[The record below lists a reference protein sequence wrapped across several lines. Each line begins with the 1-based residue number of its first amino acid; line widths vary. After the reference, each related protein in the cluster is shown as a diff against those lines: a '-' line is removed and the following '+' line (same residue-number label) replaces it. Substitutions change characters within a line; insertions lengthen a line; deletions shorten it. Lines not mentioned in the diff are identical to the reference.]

1 MTLLDTAPA
10 PTTAPAARAVHRD
23 RLFPGDRA
31 ASYLLLVLLGLV
43 TVLPLLY
50 MLALSLQ
57 SDAEVFAGEPVLWP
71 AEPQWDNFVRLFEAA
86 PFGRF
91 FLNSLVM
98 AGAIT
103 IAHLVFDPLV
113 GYVFA
118 KFDFPGKR
126 IAFVAV
132 LSTLMVPF
140 FVRMLPIYAIFSNLG
155 WIDTYQG
162 LIVPFLMDAYGIFLM
177 RQFIQPLPD
186 ELIEAARVDGA
197 SELRIYLQ
205 IILPQCK
212 PALSVLALLTF
223 VFQWNEF
230 LWPLIA
236 TSTTEMR
243 TMPIGLTLFNQE
255 YFTQWNLTAAGAL
268 ILFVPTAL
276 FFVVT
281 QKFLVEGISLSGL
294 K

>member
-1 MTLLDTAPA
+1 M
-10 PTTAPAARAVHRD
+10 RD
-23 RLFPGDRA
+23 QLRERLFPGDRVVA
-31 ASYLLLVLLGLV
+31 YVVLVALGLV

-50 MLALSLQ
+50 MIVLALQ
-57 SDAEVFAGEPVLWP
+57 SDGDVQSGDPVLWP
-71 AEPQWDNFVRLFEAA
+71 AELHWDNFTRLFEAA

-91 FLNSLVM
+91 FLNSFVM

-103 IAHLVFDPLV
+103 VSHLVFDPLV

-118 KFDFPGKR
+118 KLDFPGKR

-140 FVRMLPIYAIFSNLG
+140 FVRMLPIYSIFASLG
-155 WIDTYQG
+155 WIDSYQG

-177 RQFIQPLPD
+177 RQFIRPLPD

-197 SELRIYLQ
+197 GEFRIYLRV
-205 IILPQCK
+205 ILPQCK
-212 PALSVLALLTF
+212 PAMAVLGLFTF

-236 TSTTEMR
+236 TSRTEMR
-243 TMPIGLTLFNQE
+243 TLPIGLTLFNQE

-268 ILFVPTAL
+268 ILFVPTAI
-276 FFVVT
+276 FFVIT
-281 QKFLVEGISLSGL
+281 QKFLVEGIALSGL

>member
-1 MTLLDTAPA
+1 MTALDLQP
-10 PTTAPAARAVHRD
+10 RAIRPE
-23 RLFPGDRA
+23 RLFPGDRVV
-31 ASYLLLVLLGLV
+31 SYLLLLLTGLL

-50 MLALSLQ
+50 MVSLALQ
-57 SDAEVFAGEPVLWP
+57 SDAETFAGDPVLIP
-71 AEPQWDNFVRLFEAA
+71 AAPQWDNFVRLFEAA

-103 IAHLVFDPLV
+103 ISHLVFDPLI
-113 GYVFA
+113 GYAFA

-126 IAFVAV
+126 IAFVAI
-132 LSTLMVPF
+132 LTTLMVPF
-140 FVRMLPIYAIFSNLG
+140 FVRMLPIYAIFSQLG
-155 WIDTYQG
+155 WTDTYRG
-162 LIVPFLMDAYGIFLM
+162 LVVPFLIDAYGIFLM
-177 RQFIQPLPD
+177 RQFISPLPN
-186 ELIEAARVDGA
+186 ELMEAARVDGA
-197 SELRIYLQ
+197 SELRIYAQ
-205 IILPQCK
+205 IILPQLK
-212 PALSVLALLTF
+212 PALAVLGLFSF

-236 TSTTEMR
+236 TSRTEMR

-268 ILFVPTAL
+268 ILFLPTAL
-276 FFVVT
+276 LFVLT
-281 QKFLVEGISLSGL
+281 QRFLVRGIALSGL

>member
-1 MTLLDTAPA
+1 MREQL
-10 PTTAPAARAVHRD
+10 RE
-23 RLFPGDRA
+23 RLFPGDRIA
-31 ASYLLLVLLGLV
+31 AYVVLVALALV

-50 MLALSLQ
+50 MIVLALQ
-57 SDAEVFAGEPVLWP
+57 SDGEVQSGDPVLWP
-71 AEPQWDNFVRLFEAA
+71 SDPQWGNFTRLFEAA

-103 IAHLVFDPLV
+103 VSHLIFDPLV

-118 KFDFPGKR
+118 KLDFPGKR
-126 IAFVAV
+126 IAFIAV

-140 FVRMLPIYAIFSNLG
+140 FVRMLPIYSIFASLG
-155 WIDTYQG
+155 WIDSYQG

-177 RQFIQPLPD
+177 RQFIRPLPD

-197 SELRIYLQ
+197 GEFRIYLRV
-205 IILPQCK
+205 ILPQCK
-212 PALSVLALLTF
+212 PAMAVLGLFTF

-236 TSTTEMR
+236 TSRTEMR
-243 TMPIGLTLFNQE
+243 TLPIGLTLFNQE

-268 ILFVPTAL
+268 ILFIPTAL

-281 QKFLVEGISLSGL
+281 QKFLVEGIALSGL

>member
-1 MTLLDTAPA
+1 M
-10 PTTAPAARAVHRD
+10 RE
-23 RLFPGDRA
+23 RLFPGDRVA
-31 ASYLLLVLLGLV
+31 AYVVLVALGLV

-50 MLALSLQ
+50 MIVLALQ
-57 SDAEVFAGEPVLWP
+57 SDGEVQSGDPVLWP
-71 AEPQWDNFVRLFEAA
+71 AELQWGNFTRLFEAA

-91 FLNSLVM
+91 FVNSFVM

-103 IAHLVFDPLV
+103 VSHLVFDPLI

-118 KFDFPGKR
+118 KLDFPGKR

-140 FVRMLPIYAIFSNLG
+140 FVRMLPIYSIFASLG
-155 WIDTYQG
+155 WIDSYQG

-177 RQFIQPLPD
+177 RQFIRPLPD

-197 SELRIYLQ
+197 GEFRIYLRV
-205 IILPQCK
+205 ILPQCK
-212 PALSVLALLTF
+212 PAMAVLGLFTF

-236 TSTTEMR
+236 TSRTEMR
-243 TMPIGLTLFNQE
+243 TLPIGLTLFNQE

-268 ILFVPTAL
+268 ILFVPTAI
-276 FFVVT
+276 FFVIT
-281 QKFLVEGISLSGL
+281 QKFLVEGIALSGL

>member
-1 MTLLDTAPA
+1 MREQL
-10 PTTAPAARAVHRD
+10 RE
-23 RLFPGDRA
+23 RLFPGDRIA
-31 ASYLLLVLLGLV
+31 AYVVLVALALV

-50 MLALSLQ
+50 MIVLALQ
-57 SDAEVFAGEPVLWP
+57 SDGEVQSGDPVLWP
-71 AEPQWDNFVRLFEAA
+71 SDPQWGNFTRLFEAA

-91 FLNSLVM
+91 FLNSFVM

-103 IAHLVFDPLV
+103 VSHLIFDPLV

-118 KFDFPGKR
+118 KLDFPGKR
-126 IAFVAV
+126 IAFIAV

-140 FVRMLPIYAIFSNLG
+140 FVRMLPIYSIFASLG
-155 WIDTYQG
+155 WIDSYQG

-177 RQFIQPLPD
+177 RQFIRPLPD

-197 SELRIYLQ
+197 GEFRIYLRV
-205 IILPQCK
+205 ILPQCK
-212 PALSVLALLTF
+212 PAMAVLGLFTF

-236 TSTTEMR
+236 TSRTEMR
-243 TMPIGLTLFNQE
+243 TLPIGLTLFNQE

-268 ILFVPTAL
+268 ILFIPTAL

-281 QKFLVEGISLSGL
+281 QKFLVEGIDLSGL

>member
-10 PTTAPAARAVHRD
+10 PTAAPAPRAVRRD

-31 ASYLLLVLLGLV
+31 VSYVVLVLLGMV

-50 MLALSLQ
+50 MVALSLQ
-57 SDAEVFAGEPVLWP
+57 SDAEVFAGNPVLWP
-71 AEPQWDNFVRLFEAA
+71 EDPQWGNFVRLFETA

-91 FLNSLVM
+91 FLNSLIM

-205 IILPQCK
+205 IILPQCR
-212 PALSVLALLTF
+212 PALAVLALLTF

>member
-1 MTLLDTAPA
+1 VATPSLFAATA
-10 PTTAPAARAVHRD
+10 TRGRQIRRD
-23 RLFPGDRA
+23 RLFPGDRGA
-31 ASYLLLVLLGLV
+31 AYVVLVVLGLV

-50 MLALSLQ
+50 MVSLALQ
-57 SDAEVFAGEPVLWP
+57 SDAEAFAGTPVIIP
-71 AEPQWDNFVRLFEAA
+71 ADPQWTNFARLFEAA

-91 FLNSLVM
+91 FLNSLIV
-98 AGAIT
+98 AGVIT
-103 IAHLVFDPLV
+103 LSHLVFDPMI

-118 KFDFPGKR
+118 KFRFPGR
-126 IAFVAV
+126 DIAFIAV
-132 LSTLMVPF
+132 LITLMVPF
-140 FVRMLPIYAIFSNLG
+140 FVRMLPIYAFFSNLG
-155 WIDTYQG
+155 WIDTYHG

-186 ELIEAARVDGA
+186 ELLEAARVDGA
-197 SELRIYLQ
+197 PEIRIYVQ
-205 IILPQCK
+205 IILPQLK
-212 PALSVLALLTF
+212 PALAVLALLTF

-236 TSTTEMR
+236 TSSTEMR

-268 ILFVPTAL
+268 VLFLPTAL

>member
-1 MTLLDTAPA
+1 MREDL
-10 PTTAPAARAVHRD
+10 RE
-23 RLFPGDRA
+23 RLFPGDRIA
-31 ASYLLLVLLGLV
+31 AYVVLVVLGLV

-50 MLALSLQ
+50 MIVLALQ
-57 SDAEVFAGEPVLWP
+57 SDGEVQSGDPVLWP
-71 AEPQWDNFVRLFEAA
+71 AELHWDNFTRLFEAA

-91 FLNSLVM
+91 FVNSFVM

-103 IAHLVFDPLV
+103 LSHLVFDPLV

-118 KFDFPGKR
+118 KLDFPGKR

-140 FVRMLPIYAIFSNLG
+140 FVRMLPIYSIFASLG
-155 WIDTYQG
+155 WIDSYQG

-177 RQFIQPLPD
+177 RQFIRPLPD

-197 SELRIYLQ
+197 GEFRIYLRV
-205 IILPQCK
+205 ILPQCK
-212 PALSVLALLTF
+212 PALAVLGLFTF

-236 TSTTEMR
+236 TSRTEMR
-243 TMPIGLTLFNQE
+243 TLPIGLTLFNQE

-276 FFVVT
+276 FFVIT
-281 QKFLVEGISLSGL
+281 QKFLVEGIALSGL

>member
-1 MTLLDTAPA
+1 MREQL
-10 PTTAPAARAVHRD
+10 RE
-23 RLFPGDRA
+23 RLFPGDRIA
-31 ASYLLLVLLGLV
+31 AYVVLVALALV

-50 MLALSLQ
+50 MIVLALQ
-57 SDAEVFAGEPVLWP
+57 SDGEVQSGDPVLWP
-71 AEPQWDNFVRLFEAA
+71 SDPQWGNFTRLFEAA

-91 FLNSLVM
+91 FLNSFVM

-103 IAHLVFDPLV
+103 VSHLIFDPLV

-118 KFDFPGKR
+118 KLDFPGKR
-126 IAFVAV
+126 IAFIAV

-140 FVRMLPIYAIFSNLG
+140 FVRMLPIYSIFASLG
-155 WIDTYQG
+155 WIDSYQG

-177 RQFIQPLPD
+177 RQFIRPLPD

-197 SELRIYLQ
+197 GEFRIYLRV
-205 IILPQCK
+205 ILPQCK
-212 PALSVLALLTF
+212 PAMAVLGLFTF

-236 TSTTEMR
+236 TSRTEMR
-243 TMPIGLTLFNQE
+243 TLPIGLTLFNQE

-268 ILFVPTAL
+268 ILFIPTAL

-281 QKFLVEGISLSGL
+281 QKFLVEGIALSGL

>member
-1 MTLLDTAPA
+1 MTTLSLPVPA
-10 PTTAPAARAVHRD
+10 VRRAKGRD

-31 ASYLLLVLLGLV
+31 AAYALLIILGLI

-50 MLALSLQ
+50 MISLALQ
-57 SDAEVFAGEPVLWP
+57 SDAEAFAGNPVIIP
-71 AEPQWDNFVRLFEAA
+71 ADPQWSNFVRLFEAA

-91 FLNSLVM
+91 LVNSFIM

-103 IAHLVFDPLV
+103 ISHLIFDPLI

-118 KFDFPGKR
+118 KFEFPGR
-126 IAFVAV
+126 NIAFIAV
-132 LSTLMVPF
+132 LATLMVPF

-155 WIDTYQG
+155 WIDTYRG
-162 LIVPFLMDAYGIFLM
+162 LIVPFMMDAYGIFLM
-177 RQFIQPLPD
+177 RQFIKPLPD

-197 SELRIYLQ
+197 SELRIYVQ
-205 IILPQCK
+205 IILPQLK
-212 PALSVLALLTF
+212 PALAVLALLTF

-236 TSTTEMR
+236 TTSTEMR

-268 ILFVPTAL
+268 ILFIPTAV

-281 QKFLVEGISLSGL
+281 QKFLVEGISLSGM

>member
-1 MTLLDTAPA
+1 
-10 PTTAPAARAVHRD
+10 
-23 RLFPGDRA
+23 
-31 ASYLLLVLLGLV
+31 VL
-43 TVLPLLY
+43 
-50 MLALSLQ
+50 ALQ
-57 SDAEVFAGEPVLWP
+57 SDGEVQSGDPVLWP
-71 AEPQWDNFVRLFEAA
+71 ADLQWGNFTRLFEAA

-91 FLNSLVM
+91 FVNSFVM

-103 IAHLVFDPLV
+103 VSHLIFEPLV

-118 KFDFPGKR
+118 KLDFPGKR

-140 FVRMLPIYAIFSNLG
+140 FVRMLPIYSIFASLG
-155 WIDTYQG
+155 WIDSYQG

-177 RQFIQPLPD
+177 RQFIRPLPD

-197 SELRIYLQ
+197 GEFRIYLRV
-205 IILPQCK
+205 ILPQCK
-212 PALSVLALLTF
+212 PAMAVLGLFTF

-236 TSTTEMR
+236 TSRTEMR
-243 TMPIGLTLFNQE
+243 TLPIGLTLFNQE

-276 FFVVT
+276 FFVIT
-281 QKFLVEGISLSGL
+281 QKFLVEGIALSGL

>member
-1 MTLLDTAPA
+1 M
-10 PTTAPAARAVHRD
+10 RE
-23 RLFPGDRA
+23 RLFPGDRVA
-31 ASYLLLVLLGLV
+31 AYVVLVVLGLV

-50 MLALSLQ
+50 MIVLALQ
-57 SDAEVFAGEPVLWP
+57 SDGEVQSGDPVLWP
-71 AEPQWDNFVRLFEAA
+71 DHLQWQNFSRLFEAA

-91 FLNSLVM
+91 FVNSFVM

-103 IAHLVFDPLV
+103 VSHLIFDPLV

-118 KFDFPGKR
+118 KLDFPGKR

-140 FVRMLPIYAIFSNLG
+140 FVRMLPIYSIFASLG
-155 WIDTYQG
+155 WIDSYQG

-177 RQFIQPLPD
+177 RQFIRPLPD

-197 SELRIYLQ
+197 GEFRIYLRV
-205 IILPQCK
+205 ILPQCK
-212 PALSVLALLTF
+212 PALAVLGLFTF

-236 TSTTEMR
+236 TSRTEMR
-243 TMPIGLTLFNQE
+243 TLPIGLTLFNQE

-268 ILFVPTAL
+268 ILFVPTAI
-276 FFVVT
+276 FFVIT
-281 QKFLVEGISLSGL
+281 QRFLVAGIALSGL

>member
-1 MTLLDTAPA
+1 M
-10 PTTAPAARAVHRD
+10 RE
-23 RLFPGDRA
+23 RLFPGDRVA
-31 ASYLLLVLLGLV
+31 AYAVLVALGLV

-50 MLALSLQ
+50 MIVLALQ
-57 SDAEVFAGEPVLWP
+57 SDGEAQSGDPVLWP
-71 AEPQWDNFVRLFEAA
+71 DQPQWQNFTRLFEAA

-91 FLNSLVM
+91 FVNSFVM

-103 IAHLVFDPLV
+103 VSHLIFDPLV

-118 KFDFPGKR
+118 KLDFPGKR

-140 FVRMLPIYAIFSNLG
+140 FVRMLPIYSIFASLG
-155 WIDTYQG
+155 WIDSYQG

-177 RQFIQPLPD
+177 RQFIRPLPD

-197 SELRIYLQ
+197 GEFRIYLRV
-205 IILPQCK
+205 ILPQCK
-212 PALSVLALLTF
+212 PALAVLGLFTF

-236 TSTTEMR
+236 TSRTEMR
-243 TMPIGLTLFNQE
+243 TLPIGLTLFNQE

-268 ILFVPTAL
+268 ILFVPTAI
-276 FFVVT
+276 FFVIT
-281 QKFLVEGISLSGL
+281 QKFLVEGIALSGL

>member
-1 MTLLDTAPA
+1 M
-10 PTTAPAARAVHRD
+10 RE
-23 RLFPGDRA
+23 RLFPGDRVA
-31 ASYLLLVLLGLV
+31 AYVVLGALGLV

-50 MLALSLQ
+50 MIVLALQ
-57 SDAEVFAGEPVLWP
+57 SDAEVQSGDPVLWP
-71 AEPQWDNFVRLFEAA
+71 AELQWSNFTRLFEAA

-91 FLNSLVM
+91 FVNSFVM

-103 IAHLVFDPLV
+103 VAHLIFDPLV

-118 KFDFPGKR
+118 KMDFPGKR

-140 FVRMLPIYAIFSNLG
+140 FVRMLPIYAIFANLG
-155 WIDTYQG
+155 WIDTYRG

-177 RQFIQPLPD
+177 RQFIRPLPD

-197 SELRIYLQ
+197 GEFRIYLRV
-205 IILPQCK
+205 ILPQCK
-212 PALSVLALLTF
+212 PAMAVLGLFTF

-236 TSTTEMR
+236 TSRTEMR
-243 TMPIGLTLFNQE
+243 TLPIGLTLFNQE
-255 YFTQWNLTAAGAL
+255 YFTQWNLTTAGAL
-268 ILFVPTAL
+268 LLFVPTAL
-276 FFVVT
+276 FFVIT
-281 QKFLVEGISLSGL
+281 QKFLVEGITLSGL

>member
-1 MTLLDTAPA
+1 MREQL
-10 PTTAPAARAVHRD
+10 RE
-23 RLFPGDRA
+23 RLFPGDRIA
-31 ASYLLLVLLGLV
+31 AYVVLVALALV

-50 MLALSLQ
+50 MIVLALQ
-57 SDAEVFAGEPVLWP
+57 SDGEVQSGDPVLWP
-71 AEPQWDNFVRLFEAA
+71 SDPQWGNFTRLFEAA

-91 FLNSLVM
+91 FLNSFVM

-103 IAHLVFDPLV
+103 VSHLIFDPLV

-118 KFDFPGKR
+118 KLDFPGKR
-126 IAFVAV
+126 IAFIAV

-140 FVRMLPIYAIFSNLG
+140 FVRMLPIYSIFASLG
-155 WIDTYQG
+155 WIDSYQG

-177 RQFIQPLPD
+177 RQFIRPLPD

-197 SELRIYLQ
+197 GEFRIYLRV
-205 IILPQCK
+205 ILPQCK
-212 PALSVLALLTF
+212 PAMAVLGLFTF

-236 TSTTEMR
+236 TSRTEMR
-243 TMPIGLTLFNQE
+243 TLTIGLTLFNQE

-276 FFVVT
+276 FFVIT
-281 QKFLVEGISLSGL
+281 QKFLVEGIVLSGL

>member
-1 MTLLDTAPA
+1 MTTLSLPAPA
-10 PTTAPAARAVHRD
+10 VRGGTMGRD
-23 RLFPGDRA
+23 RLFPADRA
-31 ASYLLLVLLGLV
+31 AAYLLLIILGLI

-50 MLALSLQ
+50 MISLALQ
-57 SDAEVFAGEPVLWP
+57 TDAEAFAGDPVIIP
-71 AEPQWDNFVRLFEAA
+71 SDPQWSNFVRLFEAA

-91 FLNSLVM
+91 FVNSFIM

-103 IAHLVFDPLV
+103 ISHLIFDPLI

-118 KFDFPGKR
+118 KFNFAGKN
-126 IAFVAV
+126 IAFIA
-132 LSTLMVPF
+132 LLTTLMVPF
-140 FVRMLPIYAIFSNLG
+140 FVRMLPIYALFSNLG
-155 WIDTYQG
+155 WIDTYRG

-177 RQFIQPLPD
+177 RQFIQTLPD

-197 SELRIYLQ
+197 SELRIYAQ
-205 IILPQCK
+205 VILPQLK
-212 PALSVLALLTF
+212 PALAVLALLTF

-236 TSTTEMR
+236 TSSTEMR

-268 ILFVPTAL
+268 ILFIPTAI

-281 QKFLVEGISLSGL
+281 QKFLVEGISLSGI

>member
-1 MTLLDTAPA
+1 MPPSSSLT
-10 PTTAPAARAVHRD
+10 RE
-23 RLFPGDRA
+23 RLFPGDRTA
-31 ASYLLLVLLGLV
+31 AYVLLVLLALV
-43 TVLPLLY
+43 TVIPLLY
-50 MLALSLQ
+50 MIVLALQ
-57 SDAEVFAGEPVLWP
+57 SDAEVLSGDPVLWP
-71 AEPQWDNFVRLFEAA
+71 AAPQWDNFSRLFDAA

-91 FLNSLVM
+91 FLNSFVM

-103 IAHLVFDPLV
+103 ISHLVFDPLV

-118 KFDFPGKR
+118 KMDFPGQR

-155 WIDTYQG
+155 WIDSYQG

-177 RQFIQPLPD
+177 RQFIRPLPN

-197 SELRIYLQ
+197 SEIGIYLRV
-205 IILPQCK
+205 ILPQLK
-212 PALSVLALLTF
+212 PALAVLGLFTF

-236 TSTTEMR
+236 TSRTEMR
-243 TMPIGLTLFNQE
+243 TLPIGLTLFNQE

-268 ILFVPTAL
+268 ILFLPTAL
-276 FFVVT
+276 FFVIT
-281 QKFLVEGISLSGL
+281 QKFLVEGITLSGL

>member
-1 MTLLDTAPA
+1 M
-10 PTTAPAARAVHRD
+10 RE
-23 RLFPGDRA
+23 RLFPGDRLA
-31 ASYLLLVLLGLV
+31 AYVVLTGLGLV

-50 MLALSLQ
+50 MIVLALQ
-57 SDAEVFAGEPVLWP
+57 SDAEVQSGDPVLWP
-71 AEPQWDNFVRLFEAA
+71 AELQWENFTRLFEAA

-91 FLNSLVM
+91 FVNSFVM

-103 IAHLVFDPLV
+103 VAHLVFDPLV

-118 KFDFPGKR
+118 KMDFPGKR
-126 IAFVAV
+126 VAFVAA

-140 FVRMLPIYAIFSNLG
+140 FVRMLPIYAIFADLG
-155 WIDTYQG
+155 WIDSYQG

-177 RQFIQPLPD
+177 RQFIRPLPD

-197 SELRIYLQ
+197 GEFRIYLRV
-205 IILPQCK
+205 ILPQCR
-212 PALSVLALLTF
+212 PALAVLGLFTF

-236 TSTTEMR
+236 TSRTEMR
-243 TMPIGLTLFNQE
+243 TLPIGLTLFNQE

-268 ILFVPTAL
+268 LLFVPTAL
-276 FFVVT
+276 FFVIT
-281 QKFLVEGISLSGL
+281 QKFLVEGIALSGL

>member
-1 MTLLDTAPA
+1 M
-10 PTTAPAARAVHRD
+10 RE
-23 RLFPGDRA
+23 RLFPGDRVA
-31 ASYLLLVLLGLV
+31 AYVVLVALGLV

-50 MLALSLQ
+50 MIVLALQ
-57 SDAEVFAGEPVLWP
+57 SDGEVQSGDPVLWP
-71 AEPQWDNFVRLFEAA
+71 EQLHWDNFTRLFEAA

-91 FLNSLVM
+91 FVNSFVM

-103 IAHLVFDPLV
+103 VSHLIFDPLV

-118 KFDFPGKR
+118 KMDFPGKR

-140 FVRMLPIYAIFSNLG
+140 FVRMLPIYSIFASLG
-155 WIDTYQG
+155 WIDSYQG

-177 RQFIQPLPD
+177 RQFIRPLPD

-197 SELRIYLQ
+197 GEFRIYLRV
-205 IILPQCK
+205 ILPQCK
-212 PALSVLALLTF
+212 PALAVLGLFTF

-236 TSTTEMR
+236 TSRTEMR
-243 TMPIGLTLFNQE
+243 TLPIGLTLFNQE

-268 ILFVPTAL
+268 ILFVPTAI
-276 FFVVT
+276 FFVIT
-281 QKFLVEGISLSGL
+281 QKFLVEGIALSGL

>member
-1 MTLLDTAPA
+1 M
-10 PTTAPAARAVHRD
+10 RE
-23 RLFPGDRA
+23 RLFPGDRIA
-31 ASYLLLVLLGLV
+31 AYVVLVALGLV

-50 MLALSLQ
+50 MIVLALQ
-57 SDAEVFAGEPVLWP
+57 SDAEAQSGDPVLWP
-71 AEPQWDNFVRLFEAA
+71 ADLQWGNFTRLFEAA

-91 FLNSLVM
+91 FLNSFVM

-103 IAHLVFDPLV
+103 VSHLIFDPLV

-118 KFDFPGKR
+118 KMDFPGKR

-140 FVRMLPIYAIFSNLG
+140 FVRMLPIYSIFASLG
-155 WIDTYQG
+155 WIDSYQG

-177 RQFIQPLPD
+177 RQFIRPLPD

-197 SELRIYLQ
+197 GEFRIYLRV
-205 IILPQCK
+205 ILPQCK
-212 PALSVLALLTF
+212 PALAVLGLFTF

-236 TSTTEMR
+236 TSRTEMR
-243 TMPIGLTLFNQE
+243 TLPIGLTLFNQE

-276 FFVVT
+276 FFVIT
-281 QKFLVEGISLSGL
+281 QKFLVEGIALSGL

>member
-1 MTLLDTAPA
+1 M
-10 PTTAPAARAVHRD
+10 RE
-23 RLFPGDRA
+23 RLFPGDRLA
-31 ASYLLLVLLGLV
+31 AYVVLVALGLV

-50 MLALSLQ
+50 MIVLALQ
-57 SDAEVFAGEPVLWP
+57 SDAEVQSGDPVLWP
-71 AEPQWDNFVRLFEAA
+71 ADLQWGNFTRLFEAA

-91 FLNSLVM
+91 FVNSFVM

-103 IAHLVFDPLV
+103 VAHLVFDPLV

-118 KFDFPGKR
+118 KMEFPGKR

-140 FVRMLPIYAIFSNLG
+140 FVRMLPIYAIFANLG

-177 RQFIQPLPD
+177 RQFIRPLPD

-197 SELRIYLQ
+197 GEFRIYLRV
-205 IILPQCK
+205 ILPQCK
-212 PALSVLALLTF
+212 PALAVLGLFTF

-236 TSTTEMR
+236 TSRTEMR
-243 TMPIGLTLFNQE
+243 TLPIGLTLFNQE

-268 ILFVPTAL
+268 LLFVPTAL
-276 FFVVT
+276 FFVIT
-281 QKFLVEGISLSGL
+281 QKFLVEGIALSGI

>member
-1 MTLLDTAPA
+1 MTALSL
-10 PTTAPAARAVHRD
+10 PTRSIRGRD

-31 ASYLLLVLLGLV
+31 AAYALLVCLGLI

-50 MLALSLQ
+50 MIALALQ
-57 SDAEVFAGEPVLWP
+57 TDAEVFAGDPVIIP
-71 AEPQWDNFVRLFEAA
+71 AEPQWNNFVRLFEAA

-91 FLNSLVM
+91 FLNSLIM
-98 AGAIT
+98 AGVIT
-103 IAHLVFDPLV
+103 ISHLIFDPLI

-118 KFDFPGKR
+118 KFEFPGR
-126 IAFVAV
+126 NIAFIAV
-132 LSTLMVPF
+132 LTTLMVPF
-140 FVRMLPIYAIFSNLG
+140 FVRMLPIYALFSNLG

-177 RQFIQPLPD
+177 RQFIQPLPN
-186 ELIEAARVDGA
+186 ELIEAGRVDGA
-197 SELRIYLQ
+197 SELRIYVQ
-205 IILPQCK
+205 VILPQLK
-212 PALSVLALLTF
+212 PALAVLALLTF

-268 ILFVPTAL
+268 ILFLPTAL

-281 QKFLVEGISLSGL
+281 QKFLVEGIALSGL

>member
-1 MTLLDTAPA
+1 MPEQL
-10 PTTAPAARAVHRD
+10 RE
-23 RLFPGDRA
+23 RLFPGDRVA
-31 ASYLLLVLLGLV
+31 AYVVLVLLGLV

-50 MLALSLQ
+50 MIVLALQ
-57 SDAEVFAGEPVLWP
+57 SDGEVQSGDPVLWP
-71 AEPQWDNFVRLFEAA
+71 AELQWGNFTRLFEAA

-91 FLNSLVM
+91 FVNSFVM

-103 IAHLVFDPLV
+103 VSHLVFDPLV

-118 KFDFPGKR
+118 KLDFPGKR

-140 FVRMLPIYAIFSNLG
+140 FVRMLPIYSIFASLG
-155 WIDTYQG
+155 WIDSYEG

-177 RQFIQPLPD
+177 RQFIRPLPD

-197 SELRIYLQ
+197 GEFRIYLRV
-205 IILPQCK
+205 ILPQCK
-212 PALSVLALLTF
+212 PALAVLGLFTF

-236 TSTTEMR
+236 TSRTEMR
-243 TMPIGLTLFNQE
+243 TLPIGLTLFNQE

-268 ILFVPTAL
+268 ILFVPTAI
-276 FFVVT
+276 FFVIT
-281 QKFLVEGISLSGL
+281 QKFLVQGIALSGL

>member
-1 MTLLDTAPA
+1 M
-10 PTTAPAARAVHRD
+10 RE
-23 RLFPGDRA
+23 RLFPGDRIA
-31 ASYLLLVLLGLV
+31 AYVVLVALGLV

-50 MLALSLQ
+50 MIVLALQ
-57 SDAEVFAGEPVLWP
+57 SDAEVQSGDPVLWP
-71 AEPQWDNFVRLFEAA
+71 ADLQWGNFTRLFEAA

-91 FLNSLVM
+91 FLNSFVM

-103 IAHLVFDPLV
+103 VSHLIFDPLV

-118 KFDFPGKR
+118 KMDFPGKR

-140 FVRMLPIYAIFSNLG
+140 FVRMLPIYSIFASLG
-155 WIDTYQG
+155 WIDSYQG

-177 RQFIQPLPD
+177 RQFIRPLPD

-197 SELRIYLQ
+197 GEFRIYLRV
-205 IILPQCK
+205 ILPQCK
-212 PALSVLALLTF
+212 PALAVLGLFTF

-236 TSTTEMR
+236 TSRTEMR
-243 TMPIGLTLFNQE
+243 TLPIGLTLFNQE

-276 FFVVT
+276 FFVIT
-281 QKFLVEGISLSGL
+281 QKFLVEGIALSGL

>member
-1 MTLLDTAPA
+1 M
-10 PTTAPAARAVHRD
+10 RE
-23 RLFPGDRA
+23 RLFPGDRIA
-31 ASYLLLVLLGLV
+31 AYVVLVALALV

-50 MLALSLQ
+50 MIVLALQ
-57 SDAEVFAGEPVLWP
+57 SDGEVQSGDPVLWP
-71 AEPQWDNFVRLFEAA
+71 AHLQWDNFSRLFEAA

-103 IAHLVFDPLV
+103 VSHLIFDPLV

-118 KFDFPGKR
+118 KMDFPGKR

-140 FVRMLPIYAIFSNLG
+140 FVRMLPIYSIFASLG
-155 WIDTYQG
+155 WIDSYQG

-177 RQFIQPLPD
+177 RQFIRPLPD

-197 SELRIYLQ
+197 GEFRIYLRV
-205 IILPQCK
+205 ILPQGK
-212 PALSVLALLTF
+212 PALAVLGLFTF

-230 LWPLIA
+230 LWPLIV
-236 TSTTEMR
+236 TSRTEMR
-243 TMPIGLTLFNQE
+243 TLPIGLTLFNQE

-268 ILFVPTAL
+268 ILFIPTAI

-281 QKFLVEGISLSGL
+281 QKFLVEGIALSGL

>member
-1 MTLLDTAPA
+1 MREQQREQL
-10 PTTAPAARAVHRD
+10 RE
-23 RLFPGDRA
+23 RLFPGDRIA
-31 ASYLLLVLLGLV
+31 AYVVLVALALV

-50 MLALSLQ
+50 MIVLALQ
-57 SDAEVFAGEPVLWP
+57 SDGEVQSGDPVLWP
-71 AEPQWDNFVRLFEAA
+71 SDPQWGNFTRLFEAA

-91 FLNSLVM
+91 FLNSFVM

-103 IAHLVFDPLV
+103 VSHLIFDPLV

-118 KFDFPGKR
+118 KLDFPGKR
-126 IAFVAV
+126 IAFIAV

-140 FVRMLPIYAIFSNLG
+140 FVRMLPIYSIFASLG
-155 WIDTYQG
+155 WIDSYQG

-177 RQFIQPLPD
+177 RQFIRPLPD

-197 SELRIYLQ
+197 GEFRIYLRV
-205 IILPQCK
+205 ILPQCK
-212 PALSVLALLTF
+212 PAMAVLGLFTF

-230 LWPLIA
+230 LWPLIV
-236 TSTTEMR
+236 TSRTEMR
-243 TMPIGLTLFNQE
+243 TLPIGLTLFNQE

-268 ILFVPTAL
+268 ILFIPTAL

-281 QKFLVEGISLSGL
+281 QKFLVEGIALSGL

>member
-1 MTLLDTAPA
+1 MTALD
-10 PTTAPAARAVHRD
+10 ARPRVIRRE

-31 ASYLLLVLLGLV
+31 ASYLLLVATALL

-50 MLALSLQ
+50 MLSLALQ
-57 SDAEVFAGEPVLWP
+57 SDAETFAGDPVLIP
-71 AEPQWDNFVRLFEAA
+71 AVPQWENFTRLFAAA

-91 FLNSLVM
+91 FLNSLIM

-103 IAHLVFDPLV
+103 ISHLVFDPLV

-118 KFDFPGKR
+118 KFEFPGKR
-126 IAFVAV
+126 IAFVAI
-132 LSTLMVPF
+132 LATLMVPF
-140 FVRMLPIYAIFSNLG
+140 FVRMLPIYAIFSQLG

-162 LIVPFLMDAYGIFLM
+162 LIVPFLIDAYGIFLM
-177 RQFIQPLPD
+177 RQFIAPLPN
-186 ELIEAARVDGA
+186 ELMEAARVDGA
-197 SELRIYLQ
+197 SELRIYAQ
-205 IILPQCK
+205 IILPQLK
-212 PALSVLALLTF
+212 PALAVLGLFSF

-236 TSTTEMR
+236 TSSTEMR

-268 ILFVPTAL
+268 ILFLPTAVL
-276 FFVVT
+276 FVLT
-281 QKFLVEGISLSGL
+281 QRFLVRGIALSGL

>member
-1 MTLLDTAPA
+1 M
-10 PTTAPAARAVHRD
+10 RE
-23 RLFPGDRA
+23 RLFPGDRLA
-31 ASYLLLVLLGLV
+31 AYVVLVTLGLV

-50 MLALSLQ
+50 MIVLALQ
-57 SDAEVFAGEPVLWP
+57 SDAEVQSGDPVLWP
-71 AEPQWDNFVRLFEAA
+71 AELQWGNFTRLFEAA

-91 FLNSLVM
+91 FVNSFVM

-103 IAHLVFDPLV
+103 VAHLVFDPLV

-118 KFDFPGKR
+118 KMDFPGKR
-126 IAFVAV
+126 IAFIAV

-140 FVRMLPIYAIFSNLG
+140 FVRMLPIYSIFASLG

-177 RQFIQPLPD
+177 RQFIRPLPD

-197 SELRIYLQ
+197 GEFRIYLRV
-205 IILPQCK
+205 ILPQCK
-212 PALSVLALLTF
+212 PALAVLGLFTF

-236 TSTTEMR
+236 TSRTEMR
-243 TMPIGLTLFNQE
+243 TLPIGLTLFNQE

-268 ILFVPTAL
+268 LLFVPTAV
-276 FFVVT
+276 FFVIT
-281 QKFLVEGISLSGL
+281 QKFLVEGIALSGL

>member
-1 MTLLDTAPA
+1 M
-10 PTTAPAARAVHRD
+10 RE
-23 RLFPGDRA
+23 RLFPGDRVA
-31 ASYLLLVLLGLV
+31 AYVVLVGLGLV

-50 MLALSLQ
+50 MIVLALQ
-57 SDAEVFAGEPVLWP
+57 SDAEVQSGDPVLWP
-71 AEPQWDNFVRLFEAA
+71 DQLHWENFTRLFEAA

-91 FLNSLVM
+91 FVNSFVM

-103 IAHLVFDPLV
+103 VSHLIFDPLI

-118 KFDFPGKR
+118 KMEFPGKR
-126 IAFVAV
+126 VAFVAV

-140 FVRMLPIYAIFSNLG
+140 FVRMLPIYSIFASLG
-155 WIDTYQG
+155 WIDSYQG

-177 RQFIQPLPD
+177 RQFIRPLPD

-197 SELRIYLQ
+197 GELRIYLRV
-205 IILPQCK
+205 ILPQCK
-212 PALSVLALLTF
+212 PALAVLGLFTF

-236 TSTTEMR
+236 TSRTEMR
-243 TMPIGLTLFNQE
+243 TLPIGLTLFNQE

-268 ILFVPTAL
+268 LLFVPTAL
-276 FFVVT
+276 FFVIT
-281 QKFLVEGISLSGL
+281 QKFLVEGIALSGL

>member
-1 MTLLDTAPA
+1 M
-10 PTTAPAARAVHRD
+10 RE
-23 RLFPGDRA
+23 RLFPGDRIA
-31 ASYLLLVLLGLV
+31 AYVVLVALGLV

-50 MLALSLQ
+50 MIVLALQ
-57 SDAEVFAGEPVLWP
+57 SDAEVQSGDPVLWP
-71 AEPQWDNFVRLFEAA
+71 ADLQWGNFTRLFEAA
-86 PFGRF
+86 PFERF
-91 FLNSLVM
+91 FLNSFVM

-103 IAHLVFDPLV
+103 VSHLIFDPLV

-118 KFDFPGKR
+118 KMDFPGKR

-140 FVRMLPIYAIFSNLG
+140 FVRMLPIYSIFASLG
-155 WIDTYQG
+155 WIDSYQG

-177 RQFIQPLPD
+177 RQFIKPLPD

-197 SELRIYLQ
+197 GEFRIYLRV
-205 IILPQCK
+205 ILPQCK
-212 PALSVLALLTF
+212 PALAVLGLFTF

-236 TSTTEMR
+236 TSRTEMR
-243 TMPIGLTLFNQE
+243 TLPIGLTLFNQE

-276 FFVVT
+276 FFVIT
-281 QKFLVEGISLSGL
+281 QKFLVEGIALSGL